1 MNKEN
6 KYKSF
11 KDSLKK
17 LNLSPAEYD
26 KRIRE
31 WCKKNKY

>member
-1 MNKEN
+1 MDKDNA
-6 KYKSF
+6 YKAF

-26 KRIRE
+26 KRIE
-31 WCKKNKY
+31 NF